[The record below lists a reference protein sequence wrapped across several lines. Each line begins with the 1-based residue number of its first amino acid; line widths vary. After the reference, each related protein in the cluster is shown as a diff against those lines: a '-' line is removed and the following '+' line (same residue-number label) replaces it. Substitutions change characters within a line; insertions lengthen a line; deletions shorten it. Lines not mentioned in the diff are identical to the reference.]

1 MFFRLAI
8 PRLGVALL
16 VTFLFLPALASGQQE
31 VQGRFRV
38 MIPDL
43 FPGEDTGRGF
53 GEDVAE
59 ELRDLINQLPTHEP
73 VERNEIRDAMRQ
85 FDIDRDDLNCIRA
98 RQLATQINAE
108 LVMCANYTEGQDD
121 WTLTNI
127 SFVSVASGETFTVDD
142 FTVPDDDGDE
152 LAAEHIFDV
161 FDGYVEQLRFAAICQ
176 EYFGSQQWANALE
189 NCNRAIGGN
198 PGSESS
204 RYARARAVME
214 LGDRREGLDE
224 MLRVLDLNPFNEN
237 ALQFAGMLSA
247 EFGMEEESLGY
258 YSSYLELN
266 PGNAAVRMNVA
277 YELATAGNPRG
288 AMTLIEEG
296 ISMDDTNVD
305 LWQQLGGF
313 AFTAASMSMEGQS
326 GESDLPSDVQAL
338 YRRAI
343 EAYSRVFDA
352 RGAETAPAQLANVV
366 AAYMQL
372 NDPAAIDFAQRAVE
386 VHPEEASLWSRL
398 ADALQRNDRLQ
409 EAIAALES
417 AKGVNPDYPN
427 LSARQG
433 SWLLEAD
440 EVDQAIGF
448 LREAVERGEQSA
460 DMMAGLLF
468 GKAYNDGVQ
477 TTNWTYAISLLE
489 RTKSEFE
496 VSDDM
501 SSQLNFWHGWSLYNH
516 GLALQEPSTID
527 SARQTLPIFQGALPL
542 FELGRAY
549 AATVESINLAQILS
563 ATQTYIEI
571 QEAIIRR
578 GGGE

>member
-1 MFFRLAI
+1 MFFRLAF

-16 VTFLFLPALASGQQE
+16 AVFLLPPALASAQQE

-85 FDIDRDDLNCIRA
+85 FDIDRDDLNCIRS

-152 LAAEHIFDV
+152 LAAQHIFGV

-176 EYFGSQQWANALE
+176 EYFGSQQWANALQ
-189 NCNRAIGGN
+189 NCDRAIEGN
-198 PGSESS
+198 PGSEGS

-214 LGDRREGLDE
+214 LGDREEGLAE

-237 ALQFAGMLSA
+237 ALQFAGLLSA
-247 EFGMEEESLGY
+247 EFGMDEESLGY

-296 ISMDDTNVD
+296 IAMDDTNLD

-313 AFTAASMSMEGQS
+313 AFTAAGRAMEGQS
-326 GESDLPSDVQAL
+326 EPTSEVEGL

-343 EAYSRVFDA
+343 EAYTRVFDD
-352 RGAETAPAQLANVV
+352 RGEETTPAQLSNVI

-372 NDPAAIDFAQRAVE
+372 GDAAAVEFAQRAVQ
-386 VHPEEASLWSRL
+386 VHPGAASLWSRL
-398 ADALQRNDRLQ
+398 ADALQRNDRLE
-409 EAIAALES
+409 EAIEALES
-417 AKGVNPDYPN
+417 AKGADPDYPN

-440 EVDQAIGF
+440 EVDEAIGF
-448 LREAVERGEQSA
+448 LKEAVERGEQSG
-460 DMMAGLLF
+460 DMMAGLVF

-477 TTNWTYAISLLE
+477 TTNWSYAISLLE
-489 RTKSEFE
+489 RTKNEFE
-496 VSDDM
+496 VTETM
-501 SSQLNFWHGWSLYNH
+501 SSQLDFWHGWSLYNH
-516 GLALQEPSTID
+516 GLAIQEPSTID
-527 SARQTLPIFQGALPL
+527 TARQSLPIFQQALPL

-549 AATVESINLAQILS
+549 AATVESINLAQILD

>member
-1 MFFRLAI
+1 MFFRLAF

-16 VTFLFLPALASGQQE
+16 AALLFLPALASAQQE

-85 FDIDRDDLNCIRA
+85 FDIDRDDLNCIRS

-108 LVMCANYTEGQDD
+108 LVMCANYTEGRDD
-121 WTLTNI
+121 WTLADI
-127 SFVSVASGETFTVDD
+127 SFVSVASGETFTVED

-152 LAAEHIFDV
+152 LAAQHIFGV

-176 EYFGSQQWANALE
+176 EYFGSQQWANALQ
-189 NCNRAIGGN
+189 NCDQAIEGN
-198 PGSESS
+198 PGSEGS

-214 LGDRREGLDE
+214 LGDREEGLAE

-247 EFGMEEESLGY
+247 EFGMDEESVGY

-266 PGNAAVRMNVA
+266 PGNAAVRMRVA
-277 YELATAGNPRG
+277 YDLATAGNAEG
-288 AMTLIEEG
+288 AMILIEEG
-296 ISMDDTNVD
+296 IAMDDANDD
-305 LWQQLGGF
+305 LWEQLGGF
-313 AFTAASMSMEGQS
+313 AFTAAGQAMEGQNEPTAEVE
-326 GESDLPSDVQAL
+326 GL

-343 EAYSRVFDA
+343 EAYTHVFDS
-352 RGAETAPAQLANVV
+352 RGAETTPAQLINVIR
-366 AAYMQL
+366 AYQQL
-372 NDPAAIDFAQRAVE
+372 GDPAAVDFAERAVQ
-386 VHPEEASLWSRL
+386 VHPEEAALWSQL
-398 ADALQRNDRLQ
+398 ADALQRNGRLE
-409 EAIAALES
+409 EAIAAIES
-417 AKGVNPDYPN
+417 AKGVDPDYPN

-440 EVDQAIGF
+440 DVDAAIGF
-448 LREAVERGEQSA
+448 LKEAVERGEQPA
-460 DMMAGLLF
+460 DIMAGLVF

-477 TTNWTYAISLLE
+477 ATNWTYAISLLE
-489 RTKSEFE
+489 RTKNEFE
-496 VSDDM
+496 VSETM

-527 SARQTLPIFQGALPL
+527 SARQSLPIFRQALQL

-549 AATVESINLAQILS
+549 AATVESINLTEILG
-563 ATQTYIEI
+563 AAQTYVDI
-571 QEAIIRR
+571 QDAIIRR

>member
-1 MFFRLAI
+1 MVFRVAF
-8 PRLGVALL
+8 PRLGIASLAAFLL
-16 VTFLFLPALASGQQE
+16 LPTLASAQQE

-43 FPGEDTGRGF
+43 FPGEESGRGF

-73 VERNEIRDAMRQ
+73 VERNEIRDALRQ

-108 LVMCANYTEGQDD
+108 LVMCGSYTEGQDD
-121 WTLTNI
+121 WTLADI

-152 LAAEHIFDV
+152 LAAEHIFGV

-176 EYFGSQQWANALE
+176 EYFGSQQWANALQ
-189 NCNRAIGGN
+189 NCDQAIEGN

-237 ALQFAGMLSA
+237 ALQFAGLLSA
-247 EFGMEEESLGY
+247 EFGMNEESLKHY
-258 YSSYLELN
+258 TAYLELN
-266 PGNAAVRMNVA
+266 PGSAGVRMRVA
-277 YELATAGNPRG
+277 YDLATAGSAEG
-288 AMTLIEEG
+288 AMILIEEG
-296 ISMDDTNVD
+296 IAMDEANDD
-305 LWQQLGGF
+305 LWEQLGGF
-313 AFTAASMSMEGQS
+313 AFTAAGQAMEGQN
-326 GESDLPSDVQAL
+326 EPTPEVERL

-343 EAYSRVFDA
+343 EAYTHVFES
-352 RGAETAPAQLANVV
+352 RGAETTPAQLANVI

-372 NDPAAIDFAQRAVE
+372 GDPAAIEFAQSAVE
-386 VHPEEASLWSRL
+386 AHPQEASLWSRL
-398 ADALQRNDRLQ
+398 ADALQRNDRLD
-409 EAIAALES
+409 EAISALES
-417 AKGVNPDYPN
+417 AKQADPEYPN

-433 SWLLEAD
+433 NWLLDAGN
-440 EVDQAIGF
+440 VDD
-448 LREAVERGEQSA
+448 AVEFLKDAVTRGEQSA
-460 DMMAGLLF
+460 DMMANVLF

-477 TTNWTYAISLLE
+477 QQRFTFAADILE
-489 RTKSEFE
+489 TAKGEFE
-496 VSDDM
+496 VSEQM
-501 SSQLNFWHGWSLYNH
+501 ASQLNFWHGWSLYNH
-516 GLALQEPSTID
+516 GLALQEPSTLD
-527 SARQTLPIFQGALPL
+527 SARQSLPIFQNALRL
-542 FELGRAY
+542 FELGRGY
-549 AATVESINLAQILS
+549 AATVESINLSEILA
-563 ATQTYIEI
+563 ATQTYVEI
-571 QEAIIRR
+571 QDAIIRR

>member
-1 MFFRLAI
+1 MFFRLAF

-16 VTFLFLPALASGQQE
+16 AAFLFLPALASAQQE

-85 FDIDRDDLNCIRA
+85 FDIDRDDLNCIRS

-108 LVMCANYTEGQDD
+108 LVMCANYTEGRDD
-121 WTLTNI
+121 WTI
-127 SFVSVASGETFTVDD
+127 MDIQFVSVASGETFTVDD

-152 LAAEHIFDV
+152 LAAQHIFGV

-176 EYFGSQQWANALE
+176 EYFGSQQWANALQ
-189 NCNRAIGGN
+189 NCDRAIEGN
-198 PGSESS
+198 PSSEGS

-247 EFGMEEESLGY
+247 EFGLNEESLRHY
-258 YSSYLELN
+258 TAYLELN
-266 PGNAAVRMNVA
+266 PGSAAVRMRVA
-277 YELATAGNPRG
+277 YDLATAGNAEG
-288 AMTLIEEG
+288 AMVLIEEG
-296 ISMDDTNVD
+296 IAMDDANDD
-305 LWQQLGGF
+305 LWEQLGGF
-313 AFTAASMSMEGQS
+313 AFTAAGQAMEGQS
-326 GESDLPSDVQAL
+326 EPTPEVERL

-343 EAYSRVFDA
+343 EAYSRVLDA
-352 RGAETAPAQLANVV
+352 RGAEMTPAQLGNVIN
-366 AAYMQL
+366 AYVQL
-372 NDPAAIDFAQRAVE
+372 GDPAAIDFAQRAVQ
-386 VHPEEASLWSRL
+386 VHPQEAALWSRL
-398 ADALQRNDRLQ
+398 ADALQRNDRLE
-409 EAIAALES
+409 EAIEALES
-417 AKGVNPDYPN
+417 VREVNPDYQN

-440 EVDQAIGF
+440 EVDEAIGF
-448 LREAVERGEQSA
+448 LKEAVERGEQSA
-460 DMMAGLLF
+460 DMMANLLF

-477 TTNWTYAISLLE
+477 VQQFTFAANLLE
-489 RTKSEFE
+489 TAKSEFE
-496 VSDDM
+496 VSERM
-501 SSQLNFWHGWSLYNH
+501 ASQLNFWHGWSLYNH
-516 GLALQEPSTID
+516 GLSVQEPNTID
-527 SARQTLPIFQGALPL
+527 SARQSLPIFRQALQL

-549 AATVESINLAQILS
+549 AATVDSINLTEILG
-563 ATQTYIEI
+563 AAQTYVDI
-571 QEAIIRR
+571 QDAIIRR

>member
-1 MFFRLAI
+1 MFFRLAF

-16 VTFLFLPALASGQQE
+16 AAFLFLPALASAQQE

-85 FDIDRDDLNCIRA
+85 FDIDRDDLNCIRS

-108 LVMCANYTEGQDD
+108 LVMCANYTEGRDD
-121 WTLTNI
+121 WTLTDI
-127 SFVSVASGETFTVDD
+127 AFVSVASGETFTVDD

-152 LAAEHIFDV
+152 LAAQHIFGV
-161 FDGYVEQLRFAAICQ
+161 FDGYIEQLRYAAICQ
-176 EYFGSQQWANALE
+176 EYFGSQQWANALQ
-189 NCNRAIGGN
+189 NCDRAIEGN
-198 PGSESS
+198 PGSEGS

-214 LGDRREGLDE
+214 LGDRQEGLDE
-224 MLRVLDLNPFNEN
+224 MVRVLDLNPFHEN

-247 EFGMEEESLGY
+247 EFGMDEESLQY
-258 YSSYLELN
+258 YSAYLELN

-288 AMTLIEEG
+288 AMTLIEVG
-296 ISMDDTNVD
+296 IEMDDTNID

-313 AFTAASMSMEGQS
+313 AFTAAGQAMEGQS
-326 GESDLPSDVQAL
+326 EPTPEVEQL

-343 EAYSRVFDA
+343 EAYTRVFDA
-352 RGAETAPAQLANVV
+352 RGAETTPAQLGNVIN
-366 AAYMQL
+366 AYVQL
-372 NDPAAIDFAQRAVE
+372 GDPAAIDFAQRAVQ
-386 VHPEEASLWSRL
+386 VHPEEAALWSRL
-398 ADALQRNDRLQ
+398 AEALRRNDRLE

-417 AKGVNPDYPN
+417 AKQTDPDFPN

-440 EVDQAIGF
+440 EVDEAVGF
-448 LREAVERGEQSA
+448 LKEAVERGEQPA
-460 DMMAGLLF
+460 DMMANLLF

-489 RTKSEFE
+489 RTKDEFE
-496 VSDDM
+496 VSDNM

-527 SARQTLPIFQGALPL
+527 SARQSLPIFQQALQL

-563 ATQTYIEI
+563 ATQTYVDI
-571 QEAIIRR
+571 QDAIIRR
-578 GGGE
+578 GGDE

>member
-1 MFFRLAI
+1 MVFRLTF
-8 PRLGVALL
+8 PGLGVASLAA
-16 VTFLFLPALASGQQE
+16 FLFLPVLASAQQE

-73 VERNEIRDAMRQ
+73 VERNEIRDALRQ
-85 FDIDRDDLNCIRA
+85 FDIDRDDLNCIRS

-108 LVMCANYTEGQDD
+108 LVMCANYAEGRDD
-121 WTLTNI
+121 WTLTDI

-152 LAAEHIFDV
+152 LAAEHIFSV

-189 NCNRAIGGN
+189 NCNRAIEGN

-224 MLRVLDLNPFNEN
+224 MLRVLDLNPFHEN
-237 ALQFAGMLSA
+237 ALQFAGLLSA
-247 EFGMEEESLGY
+247 EFGMNEESVAHY
-258 YSSYLELN
+258 TAYLELN
-266 PGNAAVRMNVA
+266 PGSAGVRMRVA
-277 YELATAGNPRG
+277 YDLATAGNAEG
-288 AMTLIEEG
+288 AMVLIEEG
-296 ISMDDTNVD
+296 IAMDDTNDD
-305 LWQQLGGF
+305 LWEQLGGF
-313 AFTAASMSMEGQS
+313 AFTAAGQAMEGQS
-326 GESDLPSDVQAL
+326 EPTAEVEGL

-343 EAYSRVFDA
+343 EAYTRVFDS
-352 RGAETAPAQLANVV
+352 RGAETTPAQLINVIR
-366 AAYMQL
+366 AYQQL
-372 NDPAAIDFAQRAVE
+372 GDPAAIDFAQRAVE
-386 VHPEEASLWSRL
+386 AHPEEAALWSQL
-398 ADALQRNDRLQ
+398 ADVLQRNDRLQ

-417 AKGVNPDYPN
+417 AKEIDPEYSN

-440 EVDQAIGF
+440 EVDEAIGF
-448 LREAVERGEQSA
+448 LREAVTRGEQSA

-477 TTNWTYAISLLE
+477 ASNWTYAVSLLE
-489 RTKSEFE
+489 RTKGEFE
-496 VSDDM
+496 VSDNM

-516 GLALQEPSTID
+516 GLSLQEPATVD
-527 SARQTLPIFQGALPL
+527 SARRSLPVFQQALRL
-542 FELGRAY
+542 FEAGRAY
-549 AATVESINLAQILS
+549 AATVESINLNEILN
-563 ATQTYIEI
+563 AAQTYVEI
-571 QEAIIRR
+571 QDAIIRR
-578 GGGE
+578 GGGA

>member
-1 MFFRLAI
+1 MFFRLAF

-16 VTFLFLPALASGQQE
+16 AAFLFLPALASAQQE

-85 FDIDRDDLNCIRA
+85 FDIDRDDLNCIRS

-108 LVMCANYTEGQDD
+108 LVMCANYTEGRDD
-121 WTLTNI
+121 WTITDI
-127 SFVSVASGETFTVDD
+127 QFVSVASGETFTVDD
-142 FTVPDDDGDE
+142 FTIPDDDGDE
-152 LAAEHIFDV
+152 LAAQHIFGV

-176 EYFGSQQWANALE
+176 EYFGSQQWANALQ
-189 NCNRAIGGN
+189 NCDRAIEGN
-198 PGSESS
+198 PNSEGS

-224 MLRVLDLNPFNEN
+224 MMRVLDLNPFNEN

-247 EFGMEEESLGY
+247 EFGMDEESLRHY
-258 YSSYLELN
+258 TAYLELN
-266 PGNAAVRMNVA
+266 PGSAAVRMRVA
-277 YELATAGNPRG
+277 YDLATAGNAEG
-288 AMTLIEEG
+288 AMVLIEEG
-296 ISMDDTNVD
+296 IAMDDANDD
-305 LWQQLGGF
+305 LWEQLGGF
-313 AFTAASMSMEGQS
+313 AFTAAGQAMEGQS
-326 GESDLPSDVQAL
+326 EPTPEVERL

-343 EAYSRVFDA
+343 EAYSRVLDA
-352 RGAETAPAQLANVV
+352 RGAEMTPAQLGNVIN
-366 AAYMQL
+366 AYVQL
-372 NDPAAIDFAQRAVE
+372 GDPAAIDFAQRAVQ
-386 VHPEEASLWSRL
+386 VHPQEAALWSRL
-398 ADALQRNDRLQ
+398 ADALQRNDRLE
-409 EAIAALES
+409 EAIEALES
-417 AKGVNPDYPN
+417 VREVNPDYQN

-440 EVDQAIGF
+440 EVDEAIGF
-448 LREAVERGEQSA
+448 LKEAVERGEQSP
-460 DMMAGLLF
+460 DMMANLLF

-477 TTNWTYAISLLE
+477 VQQFTFAANLLE
-489 RTKSEFE
+489 TAKSEFE
-496 VSDDM
+496 VSERM
-501 SSQLNFWHGWSLYNH
+501 ASQLNFWHGWSLYNH
-516 GLALQEPSTID
+516 GLSVQEPNTID
-527 SARQTLPIFQGALPL
+527 SARQSLPIFQQALQL

-549 AATVESINLAQILS
+549 AATVDSINLTEILG
-563 ATQTYIEI
+563 AAQTYVDI
-571 QEAIIRR
+571 QDAIIRR

>member
-1 MFFRLAI
+1 MFFRLAF

-16 VTFLFLPALASGQQE
+16 AALLFPALASAQQE

-85 FDIDRDDLNCIRA
+85 FDIDRDDLNCIRS

-108 LVMCANYTEGQDD
+108 LVMCANYTEGRDD
-121 WTLTNI
+121 WTI
-127 SFVSVASGETFTVDD
+127 MDIQFVSVASGETFTVDD

-152 LAAEHIFDV
+152 LAAQHIFGV

-176 EYFGSQQWANALE
+176 EYFGSQQWANALQ
-189 NCNRAIGGN
+189 NCDRAIEGN
-198 PGSESS
+198 PSSEGS

-214 LGDRREGLDE
+214 LGDRQEGLDE
-224 MLRVLDLNPFNEN
+224 MMRVLDLNPFNEN

-247 EFGMEEESLGY
+247 EFGMDDESLQH
-258 YSSYLELN
+258 YSAYLELN

-296 ISMDDTNVD
+296 IAMDDTNVD

-313 AFTAASMSMEGQS
+313 AFTAAGRAMEGQS
-326 GESDLPSDVQAL
+326 EPNAEVEML

-343 EAYSRVFDA
+343 EAYTRVFDD
-352 RGAETAPAQLANVV
+352 RGAETTPAQLSNVI

-372 NDPAAIDFAQRAVE
+372 GDADAVDFAQRAVQ
-386 VHPEEASLWSRL
+386 VHPQEASLWSRL
-398 ADALQRNDRLQ
+398 ADALQRNDRLE

-417 AKGVNPDYPN
+417 AKGADPDYPN

-440 EVDQAIGF
+440 EVDEAIAF
-448 LREAVERGEQSA
+448 LKEAVERGEQSA
-460 DMMAGLLF
+460 DMMANLLF

-477 TTNWTYAISLLE
+477 VQQFTFAANILE
-489 RTKSEFE
+489 TAKSEFE
-496 VSDDM
+496 VSEQM
-501 SSQLNFWHGWSLYNH
+501 ASQLNFWHGWSLYNH
-516 GLALQEPSTID
+516 GLSVQEPNTID
-527 SARQTLPIFQGALPL
+527 SARQSLPIFQQALQL

-549 AATVESINLAQILS
+549 AATVDSINLTEILG
-563 ATQTYIEI
+563 AAQTYVDI
-571 QEAIIRR
+571 QDAIIRR

>member
-1 MFFRLAI
+1 MFFRLAF
-8 PRLGVALL
+8 PRLGIALL
-16 VTFLFLPALASGQQE
+16 AAFLFLPALASAQQE

-43 FPGEDTGRGF
+43 FPGEDSGRGF

-108 LVMCANYTEGQDD
+108 LVMCGSYTEGQDD
-121 WTLTNI
+121 WSLTAI
-127 SFVSVASGETFTVDD
+127 SFVSVETGESFSVDD

-152 LAAEHIFDV
+152 LAAEHIFNV

-176 EYFGSQQWANALE
+176 EYFGSQQWANALQ
-189 NCNRAIGGN
+189 NCDRAIEGN

-204 RYARARAVME
+204 RYARARAKME

-224 MLRVLDLNPFNEN
+224 MLEVLELNPFNEN

-247 EFGMEEESLGY
+247 EFGLEEESLGY

-296 ISMDDTNVD
+296 IAMDDTNDD
-305 LWQQLGGF
+305 LWEQLGGF
-313 AFTAASMSMEGQS
+313 AFASAGRAMEGQS
-326 GESDLPSDVQAL
+326 EVTPEVERL
-338 YRRAI
+338 YRRGI
-343 EAYSRVFDA
+343 EAYTHVLDSQ
-352 RGAETAPAQLANVV
+352 GAETTPAQLGNVIN
-366 AAYMQL
+366 AYVQL
-372 NDPAAIDFAQRAVE
+372 GDPAAIDFAQRAVQ
-386 VHPEEASLWSRL
+386 VHPGEAALWSRL
-398 ADALQRNDRLQ
+398 ADALQRNDRLD

-417 AKGVNPDYPN
+417 AKGVNPNYPN
-427 LSARQG
+427 LAARHG
-433 SWLLEAD
+433 SWLLEAGNVD
-440 EVDQAIGF
+440 EAVGF
-448 LREAVERGEQSA
+448 LKEAVDRGEQSA
-460 DMMAGLLF
+460 DMMANLLF

-477 TTNWTYAISLLE
+477 VQQYTFAADVLSTA
-489 RTKSEFE
+489 KSEFE
-496 VSDDM
+496 VSERM
-501 SSQLNFWHGWSLYNH
+501 ASQLNFWHGWSLYNH
-516 GLALQEPSTID
+516 GLSLQEPSTID
-527 SARQTLPIFQGALPL
+527 SARQSLPVFQQALQL

-549 AATVESINLAQILS
+549 AGTVDSINLTEILG
-563 ATQTYIEI
+563 AAQTYVEI
-571 QEAIIRR
+571 QDAIIRR

>member
-1 MFFRLAI
+1 MFFRLAF

-16 VTFLFLPALASGQQE
+16 VAFLFLPALASAQQE

-73 VERNEIRDAMRQ
+73 VERNDIRDAMRQ
-85 FDIDRDDLNCIRA
+85 FDIDRDDLNCIRS

-108 LVMCANYTEGQDD
+108 LVMCANYTEGRDD
-121 WTLTNI
+121 WTLTDI
-127 SFVSVASGETFTVDD
+127 AFVSVASGETFTVDD

-152 LAAEHIFDV
+152 LAAQHIFSE
-161 FDGYVEQLRFAAICQ
+161 FDGYVEQLRYAAICQ
-176 EYFGSQQWANALE
+176 EYFGSQQWANALQ
-189 NCNRAIGGN
+189 NCDQAIEGN
-198 PGSESS
+198 PGSEGS

-214 LGDRREGLDE
+214 LGDREEGLAE

-247 EFGMEEESLGY
+247 EFGMNEESLRHY
-258 YSSYLELN
+258 TAYLELN
-266 PGNAAVRMNVA
+266 PGSAAVRMRVA
-277 YELATAGNPRG
+277 YDLATAGNAEG
-288 AMTLIEEG
+288 AMILIEEG
-296 ISMDDTNVD
+296 IAMDDTNDD
-305 LWQQLGGF
+305 LWEQLGGF
-313 AFTAASMSMEGQS
+313 AFTAAGQAMEGQS
-326 GESDLPSDVQAL
+326 EPTPEVEQL

-343 EAYSRVFDA
+343 EAYTRVLDT
-352 RGAETAPAQLANVV
+352 RGQETTPAQLINVIR
-366 AAYMQL
+366 AYLQL
-372 NDPAAIDFAQRAVE
+372 DDPAAVDFAQRAVQ
-386 VHPEEASLWSRL
+386 VHPGEAALWSQL
-398 ADALQRNDRLQ
+398 ADALQRNDRLE
-409 EAIAALES
+409 EAIAAIES
-417 AKGVNPDYPN
+417 AKGVDPDYPN

-440 EVDQAIGF
+440 DVEAAIGF
-448 LREAVERGEQSA
+448 LKEAVERGEQSA
-460 DMMAGLLF
+460 DIMAGLVF

-477 TTNWTYAISLLE
+477 ATDWTYAISLLE

-496 VSDDM
+496 VSETM
-501 SSQLNFWHGWSLYNH
+501 SSQLNFWHGWSLYNR
-516 GLALQEPSTID
+516 GLALQEPSTVD
-527 SARQTLPIFQGALPL
+527 SARQSLPIFQGALPL

-549 AATVESINLAQILS
+549 AATVESINLPQILS

>member
-1 MFFRLAI
+1 MFFRLAF

-16 VTFLFLPALASGQQE
+16 AAFLFLPALASAQQE

-59 ELRDLINQLPTHEP
+59 ELRDLINELPTHEP

-85 FDIDRDDLNCIRA
+85 FDIDREDLNCIRS

-121 WTLTNI
+121 WTLMDI
-127 SFVSVASGETFTVDD
+127 QFVSVASGETFTVDD

-152 LAAEHIFDV
+152 QAAQHIFAV
-161 FDGYVEQLRFAAICQ
+161 FDGYVEQLRYAAICQ
-176 EYFGSQQWANALE
+176 EYFGSQQWANALQ
-189 NCNRAIGGN
+189 NCDQAIEGN

-204 RYARARAVME
+204 RYARARSVME
-214 LGDRREGLDE
+214 LGDREEGLAE

-247 EFGMEEESLGY
+247 EFGMDEESLGY

-296 ISMDDTNVD
+296 IAMDDANID

-313 AFTAASMSMEGQS
+313 AFTAAGRAMEGQN
-326 GESDLPSDVQAL
+326 EPTPEVERL

-343 EAYSRVFDA
+343 EAYTRVFDA
-352 RGAETAPAQLANVV
+352 RGEETSPAQLGNVIN
-366 AAYMQL
+366 AYAQL
-372 NDPAAIDFAQRAVE
+372 GDPAAIDFAQRAVQ
-386 VHPEEASLWSRL
+386 VHPGEASLWSRL
-398 ADALQRNDRLQ
+398 ADALQRNDRLE

-417 AKGVNPDYPN
+417 AKQADPDYPN

-433 SWLLEAD
+433 NWLLEAD
-440 EVDQAIGF
+440 EVDEAIVF
-448 LREAVERGEQSA
+448 LKDAVERGEQSA
-460 DMMAGLLF
+460 DMMANLLF

-477 TTNWTYAISLLE
+477 VQQFTFAANILE
-489 RTKSEFE
+489 TAKSEFE
-496 VSDDM
+496 VSEQM
-501 SSQLNFWHGWSLYNH
+501 ASQLNFWHGWSLYNH
-516 GLALQEPSTID
+516 GLSVQEPNTID
-527 SARQTLPIFQGALPL
+527 SARQSLPIFQQALQL

-549 AATVESINLAQILS
+549 AATVESINLTEILG
-563 ATQTYIEI
+563 AAQTYVEI
-571 QEAIIRR
+571 QDAIIRR

>member
-1 MFFRLAI
+1 MFFRLAF

-16 VTFLFLPALASGQQE
+16 AAFLFLPALASAQQE

-85 FDIDRDDLNCIRA
+85 FDIDRDDLNCIRS

-108 LVMCANYTEGQDD
+108 LVMCANYTEGRDD
-121 WTLTNI
+121 WSLADI
-127 SFVSVASGETFTVDD
+127 QFVSVASGETFTVDD

-152 LAAEHIFDV
+152 LAAQHIFGV

-176 EYFGSQQWANALE
+176 EYFGSQQWANALQ
-189 NCNRAIGGN
+189 NCDRAIEGN

-214 LGDRREGLDE
+214 LGDRQEGLDE

-247 EFGMEEESLGY
+247 EFGRDDESLRY

-296 ISMDDTNVD
+296 IAMDDTNID

-313 AFTAASMSMEGQS
+313 AFTAAGRAMEGQN
-326 GESDLPSDVQAL
+326 EPTPEVETL

-343 EAYSRVFDA
+343 EAYTRVFDA
-352 RGAETAPAQLANVV
+352 RGEETSPAQLGNVIN
-366 AAYMQL
+366 AYAQL
-372 NDPAAIDFAQRAVE
+372 GDPAAIDFAQRAVQ
-386 VHPEEASLWSRL
+386 VHPGEASLWSRL
-398 ADALQRNDRLQ
+398 ADALQRNDRLE

-417 AKGVNPDYPN
+417 AKQADPDYPN

-433 SWLLEAD
+433 NWLLEAD
-440 EVDQAIGF
+440 EVDEAIVF
-448 LREAVERGEQSA
+448 LKEAVERGEQSA
-460 DMMAGLLF
+460 DMMANLLF

-477 TTNWTYAISLLE
+477 VQQFTFAANILE
-489 RTKSEFE
+489 TAKSEFE
-496 VSDDM
+496 VSEQM
-501 SSQLNFWHGWSLYNH
+501 ASQLNFWHGWSLYNH
-516 GLALQEPSTID
+516 GLAVQEPNTID
-527 SARQTLPIFQGALPL
+527 SARQSLPIFQQALQL

-549 AATVESINLAQILS
+549 AATVDSINLTEILG
-563 ATQTYIEI
+563 AAQTYVDI
-571 QEAIIRR
+571 QDAIIRR
-578 GGGE
+578 GGGG

>member
-1 MFFRLAI
+1 MFFRLAF

-16 VTFLFLPALASGQQE
+16 AAFLFLPALASAQQE

-59 ELRDLINQLPTHEP
+59 ELRDLINELPTHEP

-85 FDIDRDDLNCIRA
+85 FDIDRDDLNCIRS

-121 WTLTNI
+121 WTLTDI
-127 SFVSVASGETFTVDD
+127 QFVSVASGETFTVDD

-152 LAAEHIFDV
+152 LAAQHIFTV

-176 EYFGSQQWANALE
+176 EYFGSQQWANALQ
-189 NCNRAIGGN
+189 NCDRAIEGN
-198 PGSESS
+198 PDSESS

-214 LGDRREGLDE
+214 LGDRQEGLDE

-247 EFGMEEESLGY
+247 EFGMDEESLGY

-296 ISMDDTNVD
+296 IAMDDTNVD

-313 AFTAASMSMEGQS
+313 AFTAAGRAMEGQS
-326 GESDLPSDVQAL
+326 ELNAEVETL

-343 EAYSRVFDA
+343 EAYTRVFDA
-352 RGAETAPAQLANVV
+352 RGEETTPAQLGNVIN
-366 AAYMQL
+366 AYVQL
-372 NDPAAIDFAQRAVE
+372 ADPAAVDFAQRAVQ
-386 VHPEEASLWSRL
+386 VHPQEASLWSRL
-398 ADALQRNDRLQ
+398 ADALQRNDRLE

-417 AKGVNPDYPN
+417 AKGADPDYPN

-433 SWLLEAD
+433 NWLLEAD
-440 EVDQAIGF
+440 EVDEAIVF
-448 LREAVERGEQSA
+448 LKEAVERGEQSA
-460 DMMAGLLF
+460 DMMANLLF

-477 TTNWTYAISLLE
+477 VQQFTFAANLLE
-489 RTKSEFE
+489 TAKSEFE
-496 VSDDM
+496 VSEQM
-501 SSQLNFWHGWSLYNH
+501 ASQLNFWHGWSLYNH
-516 GLALQEPSTID
+516 GLTVQEPNTID
-527 SARQTLPIFQGALPL
+527 SARQSLPIFQQALRL

-549 AATVESINLAQILS
+549 AATVDSINLTEILG
-563 ATQTYIEI
+563 AAQTYVEI
-571 QEAIIRR
+571 QDAIIRR
-578 GGGE
+578 GGGV

>member
-1 MFFRLAI
+1 MVFRLAF
-8 PRLGVALL
+8 PGLGIASLAA
-16 VTFLFLPALASGQQE
+16 FLFLPALASAQQE

-43 FPGEDTGRGF
+43 FPGEESDRGF

-73 VERNEIRDAMRQ
+73 VERNEIRDALRQ

-108 LVMCANYTEGQDD
+108 LVMCGYYTEGGDD
-121 WTLTNI
+121 WTLNAE
-127 SFVSVASGETFTVDD
+127 FVSVESGETFSVEE
-142 FTVPDDDGDE
+142 FTVPDRDGDE
-152 LAAEHIFDV
+152 VAAQHIFDV

-176 EYFGSQQWANALE
+176 EYFGSQQWANALQ
-189 NCNRAIGGN
+189 NCDQAIAGN
-198 PGSESS
+198 PGSEGS
-204 RYARARAVME
+204 RYARARSVME
-214 LGDRREGLDE
+214 LGDRQEALDE
-224 MLRVLDLNPFNEN
+224 FLRVLDLNPFHEN

-247 EFGMEEESLGY
+247 EFGMNEESLRHY
-258 YSSYLELN
+258 EAYLELN
-266 PGNAAVRMNVA
+266 PTSAPVRMRVA
-277 YELATAGNPRG
+277 YDLATAGNAQG
-288 AMTLIEEG
+288 AMILIEEG
-296 ISMDDTNVD
+296 VAMDDSNDD
-305 LWQQLGGF
+305 LWEQLGGF
-313 AFTAASMSMEGQS
+313 AFTAAGQAMEGQS
-326 GESDLPSDVQAL
+326 EPTPEVESL

-343 EAYSRVFDA
+343 EAYTRVFEA
-352 RGAETAPAQLANVV
+352 RGAETTPAQLGNVI

-372 NDPAAIDFAQRAVE
+372 GDPAAIDFAQSAVE
-386 VHPEEASLWSRL
+386 AHPQEAALWSRL
-398 ADALQRNDRLQ
+398 ADALQRNDRVD

-417 AKGVNPDYPN
+417 AKQADPDYPN

-440 EVDQAIGF
+440 DVDQAVVF

-477 TTNWTYAISLLE
+477 PSNWTFAISLLE
-489 RTKSEFE
+489 RTKGEFE

-527 SARQTLPIFQGALPL
+527 SARQSLPVFQQALQL
-542 FELGRAY
+542 FEAGRAY
-549 AATVESINLAQILS
+549 AATVESINLTEILT
-563 ATQTYIEI
+563 AAQTYVDI
-571 QEAIIRR
+571 QDAIIRR

>member
-1 MFFRLAI
+1 MFFRLAF

-16 VTFLFLPALASGQQE
+16 AAFLLLPALASAQQE

-59 ELRDLINQLPTHEP
+59 ELQDLINQLPTHEP

-108 LVMCANYTEGQDD
+108 LVMCANYTEGRDD
-121 WTLTNI
+121 WTLTDI
-127 SFVSVASGETFTVDD
+127 SFVSVASGESFTVDD
-142 FTVPDDDGDE
+142 FTVPDDDGAE
-152 LAAEHIFDV
+152 LAAQHIFGV
-161 FDGYVEQLRFAAICQ
+161 FDGYVEQLRYAAICQ
-176 EYFGSQQWANALE
+176 EYFGSQQWANALQ
-189 NCNRAIGGN
+189 NCDQAIEGN
-198 PGSESS
+198 PGSEGS

-214 LGDRREGLDE
+214 LGDRQEGLAE

-247 EFGMEEESLGY
+247 EFGMDEESLGY

-296 ISMDDTNVD
+296 IAMDDANVD

-313 AFTAASMSMEGQS
+313 AFTAAGRAMEGQS
-326 GESDLPSDVQAL
+326 ELNAEVETL

-343 EAYSRVFDA
+343 EAYTRVFDA
-352 RGAETAPAQLANVV
+352 RGEETTPAQLGNVIN
-366 AAYMQL
+366 AYVQL
-372 NDPAAIDFAQRAVE
+372 DDPAAVDFAQRAVQ
-386 VHPEEASLWSRL
+386 VHPQEASLWSRL
-398 ADALQRNDRLQ
+398 ADALQRNERLE

-417 AKGVNPDYPN
+417 AKGADPDYPN

-433 SWLLEAD
+433 NWLLEAD
-440 EVDQAIGF
+440 EVDEAIVF
-448 LREAVERGEQSA
+448 LKEAVERGEQSA
-460 DMMAGLLF
+460 DMMANLLF

-477 TTNWTYAISLLE
+477 AQQFTFAANLLE
-489 RTKSEFE
+489 TAKSEFE
-496 VSDDM
+496 VSEQM
-501 SSQLNFWHGWSLYNH
+501 ASQLNFWHGWSLYNH
-516 GLALQEPSTID
+516 GLAVQEPNTID
-527 SARQTLPIFQGALPL
+527 SARQSLPIFQQALQL

-549 AATVESINLAQILS
+549 AATVESINLTEILG
-563 ATQTYIEI
+563 AAQTYVDI
-571 QEAIIRR
+571 QDAIIRR

>member
-1 MFFRLAI
+1 MFFRLAF

-16 VTFLFLPALASGQQE
+16 AAFLFLPALASAQQE

-85 FDIDRDDLNCIRA
+85 FDIDRDDLNCIRS

-108 LVMCANYTEGQDD
+108 LVMCANYTEGRDD
-121 WTLTNI
+121 WTI
-127 SFVSVASGETFTVDD
+127 ADIQFVSVASGETFTVDD

-152 LAAEHIFDV
+152 LAAQHIFGV

-176 EYFGSQQWANALE
+176 EYFGSQQWANALQ
-189 NCNRAIGGN
+189 NCDRAIEGN
-198 PGSESS
+198 PNSEGS

-214 LGDRREGLDE
+214 LGDRQEGLDE
-224 MLRVLDLNPFNEN
+224 MMRVLDLNPFNEN

-247 EFGMEEESLGY
+247 EFGLDEESLQH
-258 YSSYLELN
+258 YSAYLELN

-296 ISMDDTNVD
+296 ITMDDTNVD

-313 AFTAASMSMEGQS
+313 AFTAAGRAMEGQS
-326 GESDLPSDVQAL
+326 EPNAEVEML

-343 EAYSRVFDA
+343 EAYTRVFDD
-352 RGAETAPAQLANVV
+352 RGAETTPAQLSNVI

-372 NDPAAIDFAQRAVE
+372 GDPGAVDFAERAVQ
-386 VHPEEASLWSRL
+386 VHPQEASLWSRL
-398 ADALQRNDRLQ
+398 ADALQRNDRLA

-417 AKGVNPDYPN
+417 AKGADPDYPN

-440 EVDQAIGF
+440 EVDEAITF
-448 LREAVERGEQSA
+448 LKEAVERGEQSA
-460 DMMAGLLF
+460 DMMANLLF

-477 TTNWTYAISLLE
+477 VQQFTFAANILE
-489 RTKSEFE
+489 TAKSEFE
-496 VSDDM
+496 VSEQM
-501 SSQLNFWHGWSLYNH
+501 ASQLNFWHGWSLYNH
-516 GLALQEPSTID
+516 GLSVQEPNTID
-527 SARQTLPIFQGALPL
+527 SARQSLPIFQQALQL

-549 AATVESINLAQILS
+549 AATVDSINLTEILG
-563 ATQTYIEI
+563 AAQTYVDI
-571 QEAIIRR
+571 QDAIIRR